1 MDPIVIC
8 SRSVKFSHF
17 EKYFLSII
25 WILEDNKYISSLAPP
40 GLLFNIQWWK
50 SDNSYCVKHIIK
62 NWKWMSSFNFEKY
75 LSIKIWFLRIIFC
88 FRNIKNKNFTLL
100 ILALV
105 SAVGWYRLHSFVF
118 GWYQPLGLLPGQ
130 RSKQQCDILY
140 QLVEKER

>member
-1 MDPIVIC
+1 M
-8 SRSVKFSHF
+8 
-17 EKYFLSII
+17 SII

-88 FRNIKNKNFTLL
+88 FRNIKKQKFHTVDLSIGISRRMVSVALFCVWL
-100 ILALV
+100 IPTTRVVTRAEIKTTV
-105 SAVGWYRLHSFVF
+105 RYFISVGRKRKVTH
-118 GWYQPLGLLPGQ
+118 
-130 RSKQQCDILY
+130 
-140 QLVEKER
+140 EKTS